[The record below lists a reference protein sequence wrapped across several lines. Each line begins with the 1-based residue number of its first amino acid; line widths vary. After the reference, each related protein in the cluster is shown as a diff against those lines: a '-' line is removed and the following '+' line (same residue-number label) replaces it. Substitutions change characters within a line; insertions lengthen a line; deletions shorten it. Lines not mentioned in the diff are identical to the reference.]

1 MDTIEDTI
9 THCLHDAK
17 LSRAYNTVRSYEN
30 GLDRFT
36 TYLVSSGIDLKA
48 TTSDLSPGIF
58 KNFPIYL
65 LDQGYSKKT
74 INVYLASVRCLI
86 DWLVMQGMYN
96 PTVLEEKQI
105 TLAFKIAHRKREESL
120 PRFPKDG
127 QAESILRMAD
137 EQVEESPRHERNRA
151 IVLFLYSTGCRNNE
165 LVQLK
170 VKDLDFDD
178 HSAIVTGKGSKQRRV
193 YYSSEAKEAI
203 KVYWNLRKDVSQ
215 DTPVFARHDRGT
227 GDRTQK
233 LTTATIRNIIESFV
247 LAAGIEKGKF
257 SPHYFRH
264 AFAIN
269 MLRNTGNLAIVQD
282 MLGHASPAAT
292 RVYAKIYP
300 DDLKK
305 AHEKA
310 YG

>member
-1 MDTIEDTI
+1 MDTIENTI
-9 THCLHDAK
+9 THCLQDAK
-17 LSRAYNTVRSYEN
+17 LSRAANTVRSYEN
-30 GLDRFT
+30 GLAKFKA
-36 TYLVSSGIDLKA
+36 YLLSLNIDLQSVISEI
-48 TTSDLSPGIF
+48 TPSIF
-58 KNFPIYL
+58 KNFPVYL
-65 LDQGYSKKT
+65 LNLGYSKKT
-74 INVYLASVRCLI
+74 VNVYLASARCLI
-86 DWLVMQGMYN
+86 DWLVMQGIYN

-105 TLAFKIAHRKREESL
+105 TLAFKIAHRKREDVL

-127 QAESILRMAD
+127 QAESVLKMAD
-137 EQVEESPRHERNRA
+137 KQIEESPIHERNRA

-193 YYSSEAKEAI
+193 YFSSETKEAI
-203 KVYWNLRKDVSQ
+203 QIYWKLRKDISQ
-215 DTPVFARHDRGT
+215 NAPVFSRHDRGT
-227 GDRTQK
+227 GNKTQK
-233 LTTATIRNIIESFV
+233 LTTATIRNIIKSFV

-257 SPHYFRH
+257 TPHYFRH

-282 MLGHASPAAT
+282 MLGHASPTAT